1 MRCTLD
7 PAFPYRDIFLERLLA
22 SPEGLAMYQQ
32 AVRAIRTGAMEAG
45 KLKQRVDQLWGLV
58 GRDVMADTRV
68 APHMPPGERL
78 LEIKQY
84 IDQRWPALERA
95 GL

>member
-1 MRCTLD
+1 M
-7 PAFPYRDIFLERLLA
+7 FPYRDIFLERLIA

-32 AVRAIRTGAMEAG
+32 AVRSLRTGAMEAG
-45 KLKQRVDQLWGLV
+45 KLKRRVDQLWGIV
-58 GRDVMADTRV
+58 GSHVMSDARHT
-68 APHMPPGERL
+68 AHMSPGERL
-78 LEIKQY
+78 LEIKGY